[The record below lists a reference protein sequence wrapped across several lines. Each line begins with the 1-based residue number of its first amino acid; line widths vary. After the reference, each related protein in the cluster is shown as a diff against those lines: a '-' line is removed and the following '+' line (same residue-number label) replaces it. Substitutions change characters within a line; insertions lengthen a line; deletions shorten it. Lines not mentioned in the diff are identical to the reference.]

1 MKKNTVQKTDTLTS
15 TIKIVD
21 SKLILSLPTAQM
33 PVVWQMD
40 LDKAQSAAF
49 TIKENKGDKNFSLV
63 LKTQDGKMD
72 DIASFD
78 DKESA
83 LEILMETSSVL
94 QNAHGQIKPVA
105 AASNTNVAAADQAAS
120 SKDGGSDKLGAFL
133 AVTLVIVLVLIW
145 SVSSSVPSKMSGS
158 SALES
163 MAASAE
169 PRQSSGVPVS
179 AEDFLNNR

>member
-63 LKTQDGKMD
+63 LTQDGNMN
-72 DIASFD
+72 DIAFFD